1 MSNEHFYEKHDE
13 GSLKNS
19 AEAEAGSNKATVTKP
34 ATVAVEDVQAQNLRC
49 AQRLSLK
56 GKVFLGGCAAA
67 LVCCWRWQLLRSC
80 RGSRRLFWLMASRW
94 RR

>member
-1 MSNEHFYEKHDE
+1 MPNEHFYEKHDE

-56 GKVFLGGCAAA
+56 ARFFWAVARRLWF
-67 LVCCWRWQLLRSC
+67 CCWRWQLLYLC
-80 RGSRRLFWLMASRW
+80 LGSRRLFWLMASRW
-94 RR
+94 RC

>member
-34 ATVAVEDVQAQNLRC
+34 ATVAVEDVQAQNPRGGPRFL
-49 AQRLSLK
+49 LK
-56 GKVFLGGCAAA
+56 RKGFFWGWGAGLVLWKKPNAGGG
-67 LVCCWRWQLLRSC
+67 VE
-80 RGSRRLFWLMASRW
+80 
-94 RR
+94 